1 MLHKT
6 RGIVFHTTEFS
17 ESSIVVK
24 IYTELYGLQ
33 SYIVNG
39 VRKKNARVRSSV
51 FQSLSLVEMVV
62 YHKEKSGLQRISEIR
77 QSPALRTIPFD
88 VLKSSMALF
97 LNEVLYKS
105 IREEEANA
113 QLFDFLFYSIQWLDV
128 HEPANPDF
136 HLLFLIQLSKYL
148 GFFPTDNFSEDK
160 TIFNLQEGNFESI
173 TPHHPFFLRPPL
185 SVHFC
190 QILRH
195 LPDFSTNLK
204 IPANEK
210 RELIERIL
218 EYYQLHISGFGN
230 IKSHKVLEQIWE

>member
-6 RGIVFHTTEFS
+6 RGIIFHCTDFS
-17 ESSIVVK
+17 ETSVVVK

-33 SYIVNG
+33 SYIVNS
-39 VRKKNARVRSSV
+39 VRKKNARVRPSV

-62 YHKEKSGLQRISEIR
+62 YHKERGGIQRISEIR
-77 QSPALRTIPFD
+77 QSPTLRSIPFD

-113 QLFDFLFYSIQWLDV
+113 QLFDFLFHAIQWLDV
-128 HEPANPDF
+128 HEPANSDF
-136 HLLFLIQLSKYL
+136 HLLFLLQLSKYL
-148 GFFPTDNFSEDK
+148 GFFPTDNYSK
-160 TIFNLQEGNFESI
+160 NNTVFNLQDGSFQSV
-173 TPHHPFFLRPPL
+173 TPPHPFFLVEPL
-185 SVHFC
+185 NIHFY

-195 LPDFSTNLK
+195 LPDFSAELK
-204 IPANEK
+204 IPQNEK

-218 EYYQLHISGFGN
+218 EYYELHISGFGN
-230 IKSHKVLEQIWE
+230 IKSHKVLEQIWN

>member
-6 RGIVFHTTEFS
+6 RGIIFHTTDFS
-17 ESSIVVK
+17 ESSLIVK

-33 SYIVNG
+33 SYIVNS
-39 VRKKNARVRSSV
+39 VRKKNARVRPSV

-62 YHKEKSGLQRISEIR
+62 YHKERSGLQRISEIR
-77 QSPALRTIPFD
+77 QSPSLRTIPFD
-88 VLKSSMALF
+88 VLKSSMTLF

-113 QLFDFLFYSIQWLDV
+113 QLFDFLFHSIQWLDV

-136 HLLFLIQLSKYL
+136 HLLFLLQLSKYL
-148 GFFPTDNFSEDK
+148 GFYPTDNFSDA
-160 TIFNLQEGNFESI
+160 TPIFNLQEGGFQNI
-173 TPHHPFFLRPPL
+173 TPPHPFFLKPPL
-185 SVHFC
+185 SEHFFK
-190 QILRH
+190 ILRH
-195 LPDFSTNLK
+195 LPDFSALLA